1 MNAQSRTSP
10 STEGTTLTSSLLVI
24 NSGDRAYREYS
35 LAQIAAHHQVV
46 LIGRSG
52 PSWEGPYIA
61 DHEVADLD
69 DLDDLVGAV
78 DDLLVNDVR
87 GVLTWDEFSQFG
99 AAHVAALLGTPG
111 NSTATAMA
119 CRDKAA
125 SREAFA
131 ACVVPSARSTLVTT
145 LEEAEQAAAA
155 TGYPL
160 VLKPAR
166 QAGSLGVIKAAG
178 PGDLAAA
185 YAHAAQ
191 AAQDDE
197 GADVLVEEYLD
208 GPEISVECVTVQGV
222 TTPVAVTRK
231 QLGPEP
237 FFEEVGH
244 SVEAGD
250 PLLAIA
256 GPVAVAALNALGFT
270 TGVSHVEMR
279 LTDTGPRLIEV
290 NGRLGGDL
298 IPHLVRE
305 ATGIDLPLAAADI
318 ALGLEPD
325 LVPTRRRAAAIS
337 LVYAPAT
344 GRLTRADADPAL
356 GSEPWLERLVWEK
369 QAGDHVALPPDG
381 DLGTARVAHIVATGT
396 TAEICLQHL
405 ADATGTL
412 DITVS

>member
-1 MNAQSRTSP
+1 M
-10 STEGTTLTSSLLVI
+10 I

-35 LAQIAAHHQVV
+35 LAQIAAHHRVV

-52 PSWEGPYIA
+52 PGWEGPYIA
-61 DHEVADLD
+61 DHEVANLD

-78 DDLLVNDVR
+78 DDLLANDIR
-87 GVLTWDEFSQFG
+87 GVLTWDEFSLVG

-111 NSTATAMA
+111 NSTATATA

-125 SREAFA
+125 SRDAFA
-131 ACVVPSARSTLVTT
+131 ARGVPSARSTLVTT
-145 LEEAEQAAAA
+145 REEAEVAAAA

-166 QAGSLGVIKAAG
+166 QAGSIGVIKAEG

-185 YAHAAQ
+185 YAHASW
-191 AAQDDE
+191 AAWAAADDE
-197 GADVLVEEYLD
+197 GSNVLVEEYLD
-208 GPEISVECVTVQGV
+208 GPEISVECVTVRGV
-222 TTPVAVTRK
+222 TTPVALTRK
-231 QLGPEP
+231 QLGQEP

-250 PLLAIA
+250 PLLAVA
-256 GPVAVAALNALGFT
+256 GPVAVAALDALGFT
-270 TGVSHVEMR
+270 NGVSHVEMR
-279 LTDTGPRLIEV
+279 LTDTGGPRLIEV

-325 LVPTRRRAAAIS
+325 LAPTRRRAAAIS

-356 GSEPWLERLVWEK
+356 GDEPWLERLVWEK
-369 QAGDHVALPPDG
+369 QAGDHVILPPDG
-381 DLGTARVAHIVATGT
+381 DLGTARVAHLVATAT

-405 ADATGTL
+405 ADARHQL
-412 DITVS
+412 DIAVS